1 MTRPRI
7 LVTGATGRT
16 GAAVVAELLKAGY
29 PVRALVRR
37 EDARAAALRARGV
50 EIAVAD
56 MADAERV
63 TAALRGA
70 RRAYWLPP
78 YDSEMLTGAA
88 VFATAAREARLEAIV
103 SLSQWLASPTHPAFL
118 TRQHW
123 LADRIFATLPDI
135 AHTLVNP
142 GFFADSPYL
151 ATIGMA
157 AHLGIMPWLFGDSL
171 TAPPSVDDIARVAA
185 AALMDPQ
192 RHAGCTYRPTGP
204 ALLSGG
210 DMAAILS
217 RVVGRTV
224 RPVPTPLWV
233 FLKAAYLDGSPV
245 ALLSCMELYVEEH
258 RRGAFAI
265 GAPNDDV
272 ARVTDR
278 PAESFETVA
287 RRLAALPANRR
298 SPSRT
303 LREFARF
310 LAVPFARVP
319 NTRRY
324 LRGLHIIAPA
334 APQYTG
340 ESAVW
345 RRERGIAE
353 TETAAT
359 PATVTSKRRT
369 LDMLES
375 VDLAER
381 RRHRSNQLSGTSRSR
396 VP

>member
-1 MTRPRI
+1 
-7 LVTGATGRT
+7 
-16 GAAVVAELLKAGY
+16 VVAELLKAGY

-37 EDARAAALRARGV
+37 DDARAAALRARGV
-50 EIAVAD
+50 EITVAD
-56 MADAERV
+56 ISDAERV
-63 TAALRGA
+63 ADAMRGVQ
-70 RRAYWLPP
+70 RAYWLPP
-78 YDSEMLTGAA
+78 YDPAMLTGAA
-88 VFATAAREARLEAIV
+88 VFVTAAREARLEAIV

-123 LADRIFATLPDI
+123 LADRIFAMLPNV
-135 AHTLVNP
+135 ALTLVNP

-157 AHLGIMPWLFGDSL
+157 AHLGMMPWMFGDSL
-171 TAPPSVDDIARVAA
+171 TAPPSVHDIARVAA

-192 RHAGCTYRPTGP
+192 RHGGRTYRPTGP

-210 DMAAILS
+210 DIAAILS
-217 RVVGRTV
+217 RLFGRTV
-224 RPVPTPLWV
+224 RPVPTPLWL
-233 FLKAAYLDGSPV
+233 FLKAAYLDGYPA
-245 ALLSCMELYVEEH
+245 ALLSCIEHYIEEH

-272 ARVTDR
+272 ARVTGR
-278 PAESFETVA
+278 PPESFESVA

-310 LAVPFARVP
+310 MAVPFARAP
-319 NTRRY
+319 NRGRY
-324 LRGLHIIAPA
+324 LRGLQIVAPA

-345 RRERGIAE
+345 RREHGIAE

-359 PATVTSKRRT
+359 AATVTA
-369 LDMLES
+369 
-375 VDLAER
+375 LA
-381 RRHRSNQLSGTSRSR
+381 L
-396 VP
+396 